1 MKIEMVKKL
10 RELAYFTIDDLIRI
24 FGMRPASA
32 HVLCSRY
39 VKSGIFIRL
48 KNNFYVLDETWGH
61 LALEGRFKIANYLQ
75 VPSYISF
82 MTALSYYE
90 MTTQMQRDFFESAS
104 LKRSVAFKA
113 RPAEFSYY
121 KLKKDHYFGF
131 VKVKD
136 FFIATPEKA
145 LIDSLY
151 LYSFGK
157 FRFDLDS
164 IDMERFDKTALRA
177 LLKAFPEKTRRIVKK
192 LCKI

>member
-1 MKIEMVKKL
+1 MKIEMIKKL
-10 RELAYFTIDDLIRI
+10 RGLAYFTIDDLVRI
-24 FGMRPASA
+24 FGLRPASA

-39 VKSGIFIRL
+39 IKNGVFIRL

-61 LALEGRFKIANYLQ
+61 LALEDRFKIANYLQ

-90 MTTQMQRDFFESAS
+90 MTTQVQRDFFESAS
-104 LKRSVAFKA
+104 LKRSVAFEA
-113 RPAEFSYY
+113 RGAEFNYY

-131 VKVKD
+131 VKVND

-157 FRFDLDS
+157 FRLDLDS
-164 IDMERFDKTALRA
+164 INIERFDKAALKK
-177 LLKAFPEKTRRIVKK
+177 LLKAFPEKTRGIVKK
-192 LCKI
+192 LCRI